1 MIFDTDVFIWMQR
14 GNRRAAAL
22 VDATPE
28 RFLSVQSYMELLQCA
43 QDRKQQRLIKQF
55 LADLAFTVLPLTES
69 IGHRALIYIEEY
81 GISSGLRAGDALIA
95 ATAVENNL
103 SLVSGNARH
112 FRALHDLVLKVFKP

>member
-103 SLVSGNARH
+103 PLASGNGRH
-112 FRALHDLVLKVFKP
+112 FRVLKDLVLKVFKP